1 MRHVSRRT
9 TVKLRTEAL
18 IALFATAATF
28 IPVTAYGQRTVRDAA
43 RALLAGSVREADI
56 DSVATV
62 LALQIATFPVGS
74 SSGGFTLMPDPAD
87 PKSYKIKKTSFG
99 PFFAERASTLG
110 AKFAYSLGVNAQSTR
125 FVEFEGNGLRN
136 GDLASTAV
144 IDNRL
149 VELNK
154 YTFDVSTQTT
164 SVVATVGLRND
175 LDVGVI
181 VPIVRTSLSGT
192 SSILRPTGQ
201 RMETIVDVTNSGIGD
216 VTFRGKWNF
225 YPRPVEGT
233 QVRAGAPGLAAL
245 VDVSVPTGDEERLS
259 TTGRWRVRPML
270 VASADFGGDAGFA
283 PHANLGY
290 TFGGPGVTI
299 RDQRPLLPEIV
310 TAEAGDEINYVVGAE
325 AWPSPVLTVFVDLIG
340 RALRNIARFDAG
352 RRTVEVPGFGPLE
365 VGALVAREGTLNV
378 RLAAVGARVQV
389 LGKGLISAS
398 LLFPLNTGG
407 VRPGLTPVIGFEYA
421 FGSAF
426 QSVSK

>member
-1 MRHVSRRT
+1 M
-9 TVKLRTEAL
+9 KLRTDAL
-18 IALFATAATF
+18 VIVVTLAATF
-28 IPVTAYGQRTVRDAA
+28 VPATAHGQRTVREAA
-43 RALLAGSVREADI
+43 RALLGAGFAREADI
-56 DSVATV
+56 DSVANV

-99 PFFAERASTLG
+99 PSFAERASTLG

-125 FVEFEGNGLRN
+125 FVEFEGRGLRN
-136 GDLASTAV
+136 GDLASTIV
-144 IDNRL
+144 VDNRL

-164 SVVATVGLRND
+164 SVVANVGLRDN

-181 VPIVRTSLSGT
+181 VPIVRTSLTGT
-192 SSILRPTGQ
+192 SSILSPTGQ
-201 RMETIVDVTNSGIGD
+201 RAETVVDVTNSGIGD

-225 YPRPVEGT
+225 YPRPAEGKPM
-233 QVRAGAPGLAAL
+233 RAGAPALAAL
-245 VDVSVPTGDEERLS
+245 VDLSLPTGDEERLS
-259 TTGRWRVRPML
+259 TTGRWRLRPML
-270 VASADFGGDAGFA
+270 IASADFGADAGFA
-283 PHANLGY
+283 PHVNLGY
-290 TFGGPGVTI
+290 TFGGPGATI
-299 RDQRPLLPEIV
+299 RDQWPLLPEIV
-310 TAEAGDEINYVVGAE
+310 SAEAGDEINYIVGAE

-340 RALRNIARFDAG
+340 RALRNVARFDEG
-352 RRTVEVPGFGPLE
+352 RRIVEVPGLGPLD

-398 LLFPLNTGG
+398 LLFPLNSGG
-407 VRPGLTPVIGFEYA
+407 VKPGVTPVVGFEYA

-426 QSVSK
+426 QRVRK